1 MLRVGAQELFGL
13 SKVASCEFYDRR
25 KQELFDQLSTR
36 QQFPVKVITG
46 RQYFEGRRL
55 KWLDAFV
62 DQFHISSQQALFPRG
77 RQCMSVKVS
86 IFLKETV
93 CLMSHCQ
100 VFQQDILFDPVVARL
115 KAKHASTSFVES
127 PAHNLQGGEL
137 LRYEKNGPPGDQR
150 CCSKIIKV

>member
-13 SKVASCEFYDRR
+13 SKVASCEFHDSR

-36 QQFPVKVITG
+36 QQLPVKVITG
-46 RQYFEGRRL
+46 RQYLEGRRL

-77 RQCMSVKVS
+77 RQCMPVKVA
-86 IFLKETV
+86 IFFLKEAV

-100 VFQQDILFDPVVARL
+100 VFQQGILFCLVVARL
-115 KAKHASTSFVES
+115 KAKQASTSFVES
-127 PAHNLQGGEL
+127 QAHNLQGGEL
-137 LRYEKNGPPGDQR
+137 LRYEKKSSRQPTQ
-150 CCSKIIKV
+150 